1 MKGLFLNI
9 VFASFALFAT
19 AQNKITLK
27 QAIEIGIKNNLNV
40 LQSNLLMQKEDIN
53 FKQSKEEMLPDLNA
67 TANHGYNYGRS
78 IDPFTNS
85 FINQK
90 VGYASYGASSNILLF
105 NGLSLQNQIKS
116 NKLGYE
122 ASKMELQ
129 QAKDNLT
136 INIILA
142 YLQVLS
148 AEDVLAQSQEQ
159 VGVTQKQVDRLSIL
173 NEKGAILPAD
183 FYDLKG
189 QLATDQIA
197 IVDNKANLETVKL
210 NLVQLLNIPYDKNL
224 EVERMPAADFNINY
238 TETPDSIYQT
248 ALQQFAQIKAAKLRT
263 ESAQKNISSIKG
275 QLFPTLSLG
284 GNINTNYSS
293 VATRDYFLN
302 TTENPSSNYVTVD
315 GSNYPVIV
323 KQNNYQSRKINYSDQ
338 LSNNLFYTVNL
349 GLSIPLF
356 NASRVRSQIKLA
368 KLDYK
373 NTQLVENNAKTQLQ
387 QSIERAY
394 VNLTSSSDKYKLLQ
408 NQVDAFA
415 ESFRTAEIR
424 FNAGA
429 ITSVDYLIAKNNL
442 NRAQNNLIIA
452 KYDFVL
458 RGKVLDYYAGK
469 ALW

>member
-27 QAIEIGIKNNLNV
+27 EAIEIGIKNNLNV

>member
-9 VFASFALFAT
+9 VFASFAFFAT
-19 AQNKITLK
+19 AQNKISLK
-27 QAIEIGIKNNLNV
+27 QAIEIGIKNNIDV
-40 LQSNLLMQKEDIN
+40 LQSDLLMQKEGIN
-53 FKQSKEEMLPDLNA
+53 LNQSKENMLPDLNA
-67 TANHGYNYGRS
+67 SADHGYNYGRS

-148 AEDVLAQSQEQ
+148 TEDVLTQSQEQ
-159 VGVTQKQVDRLSIL
+159 VEVTQKQVDRLGIL
-173 NEKGAILPAD
+173 NQSGSVLPAD

-197 IVDNKANLETVKL
+197 IVDNKANQETAKL
-210 NLVQLLNIPYDKNL
+210 NLVQLLNIPYNKDL
-224 EVERMPAADFNINY
+224 EVERMPDENFNINY
-238 TETPDSIYQT
+238 SGTPDSIYQT
-248 ALQQFAQIKAAKLRT
+248 ALQEFAQIKAVKLRT

-275 QLFPTLSLG
+275 ELFPTLSFG

-293 VATRDYFLN
+293 VATREYFLN
-302 TTENPSSNYVTVD
+302 TTESPSSNYVNVD
-315 GSNYPVIV
+315 GSQYPVIV
-323 KQNNYQSRKINYSDQ
+323 KQNNYDSRKIDYGDQ

-349 GLSIPLF
+349 GLRIPLF
-356 NASRVRSQIKLA
+356 NASRVRNQIKLA
-368 KLDYK
+368 KIDYK
-373 NTQLVENNAKTQLQ
+373 NKQLVENNTKSQLQ

-442 NRAQNNLIIA
+442 SRAQNNLIIA

-458 RGKVLDYYAGK
+458 REKVLDYYGGK
-469 ALW
+469 AL